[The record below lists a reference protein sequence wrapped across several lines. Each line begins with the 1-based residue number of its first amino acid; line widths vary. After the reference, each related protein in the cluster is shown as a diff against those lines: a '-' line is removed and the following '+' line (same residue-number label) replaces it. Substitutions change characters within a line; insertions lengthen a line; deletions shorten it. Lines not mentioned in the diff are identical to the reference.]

1 MIKNSRSKLVS
12 VIFPTLDREK
22 ALIFSLKDILAQ
34 NYQRLEIIVADQ
46 TEVPSKKVL
55 EFCEIHRDKIKY
67 LHLKE
72 KGSPNARNVAVKEA
86 KGEILFFFD
95 DDIKIENSDL
105 ISDHLKNYED
115 VKVGLVGGRVLDDLD
130 AKPSGDATTGRLK
143 FWGLKKI
150 THFDST
156 KRQEIDHAPGGNMS
170 VKKSIF
176 KKVGGYK
183 TLYPG
188 NAHLEET
195 DFSLR
200 VKRAGYKLV
209 FEPKAVLRHLHFV
222 HGGNRVKDIYAL
234 RYWIAHNYII
244 FELEN
249 YGKLPTAIL
258 AVRQICW
265 GLLSSIKRGELK
277 MFKTMFSATING
289 YRYYRKQ
296 VYTKPTAVKDT
307 DLDFPSE
314 EIGSKRSARL

>member
-1 MIKNSRSKLVS
+1 VIKNSRSKFIS
-12 VIFPTLDREK
+12 VIFPTLDREE
-22 ALIFSLKDILAQ
+22 ALINSLKDVLAQ
-34 NYQRLEIIVADQ
+34 NYQCTEIIVADQ
-46 TEVPSKKVL
+46 TDIPSKKVL
-55 EFCEIHRDKIKY
+55 EFCEAHHDKIKY
-67 LHLKE
+67 LHLDE
-72 KGSPNARNVAVKEA
+72 KGSPNARNVAVKQS

-95 DDIKIENSDL
+95 DDIKIENPDL
-105 ISDHLKNYED
+105 ISYHLKNYED

-130 AKPSGDATTGRLK
+130 VKPSGDAETGKLK
-143 FWGLKKI
+143 CWGLKKI

-156 KRQEIDHAPGGNMS
+156 RRQELDHAPGGNLS

-176 KKVGGYK
+176 EEVGGYK
-183 TLYPG
+183 KLYPG

-222 HGGNRVKDIYAL
+222 RGGNRVKDIYAL

-249 YGKLPTAIL
+249 YGKLPAAIL

-277 MFKTMFSATING
+277 MFKTMFSATFEG
-289 YRYYRKQ
+289 YKYYRKLKEA
-296 VYTKPTAVKDT
+296 VY
-307 DLDFPSE
+307 
-314 EIGSKRSARL
+314 